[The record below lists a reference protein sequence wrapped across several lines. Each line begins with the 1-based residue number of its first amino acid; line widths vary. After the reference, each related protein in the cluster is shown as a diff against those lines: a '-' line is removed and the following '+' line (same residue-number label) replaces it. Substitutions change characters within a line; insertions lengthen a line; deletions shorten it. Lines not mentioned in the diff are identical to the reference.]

1 MDRRTTIK
9 WVLAAAT
16 TLSALPRDA
25 VPSRRATVGPQTVG
39 GYGTDPRLTEPV
51 HPGEFWPLTLSTA
64 QRRSVAVLADLII
77 PADAHSPCASDVGV
91 VDFID
96 EWISA
101 PYPEQQ
107 ADRIVILAGLGW
119 LDSQAQRQGAHGFTD
134 LPVADQ
140 HALCTAIASVQ
151 RATDS
156 LREPAVFFARFRDL
170 TAGGF
175 YCTPAGRKDLNY
187 IGNVALAS
195 FEGPDTELLRALG
208 LA

>member
-1 MDRRTTIK
+1 M
-9 WVLAAAT
+9 
-16 TLSALPRDA
+16 
-25 VPSRRATVGPQTVG
+25 
-39 GYGTDPRLTEPV
+39 LTEPV
-51 HPGEFWPLTLSTA
+51 HPGEFWPLTLSAA
-64 QRRSVAVLADLII
+64 QRRLVAVLADIII
-77 PADAHSPCASDVGV
+77 PADAHSPSASEVGV

-101 PYPEQQ
+101 PYPDQL
-107 ADRIVILAGLGW
+107 ADRSTILAGLDW
-119 LDSQAQRQGAHGFTD
+119 LDSQARRHGGGDFAN

-140 HALCTAIASVQ
+140 HAICDGIASEK
-151 RATDS
+151 RAIES
-156 LREPAVFFARFRDL
+156 LREPAAFFARFRDL

-187 IGNVALAS
+187 IGNVALAR